1 MRLAYSKR
9 MNTIAR
15 LTILAL
21 TTGLLL
27 ACGAEPPPAP
37 TLIGE
42 QRIEA
47 WPLPIQDGAGQ
58 PDLTTAPDGRVLL
71 TWITTAAGRRPAL
84 QMAEWYADEHWEGPR
99 TVVVGNALFVN
110 WADTPHIAATAD
122 RALWVHWLQKSADA
136 PYAYDIKLVR
146 SLDHGMNWSA
156 QRQVHGDTTTTEH
169 GFVAFWPQ
177 SDNTLGVAWLDGR
190 DTVGSAQAD
199 AGAKSGEHTADK
211 HAAHKQANGMQAD
224 EKQADEK
231 QADEKQADQKQAAH
245 AGHDGHGG
253 NAMTLRAA
261 VFDAQLT
268 ASAES
273 VLDARTCDCC
283 QTSAAATASGA
294 LLVYR
299 DRSDDEIRD
308 IYAVRFDGKA
318 WSAPKRVH
326 ADEWMMPACP
336 VNGPAVAAR
345 GDRAVV
351 AWYTAANDRPA
362 VKLAASADGGTSFA
376 PPVLV
381 DEGAAVLGR
390 VAIAMDANQ
399 AWVLWMREQ
408 AGQQSLQLARYKPD
422 LSKRLQQV
430 ELAKIAGTGRVTG
443 FPKIALRDGIA
454 HIVWT
459 EGDASGP
466 RLRGMRVS
474 IAAKGSE
481 KTAAR

>member
-1 MRLAYSKR
+1 MRLAYSTP
-9 MNTIAR
+9 MHTTTR
-15 LTILAL
+15 LVFLAL
-21 TTGLLL
+21 ASSLLL
-27 ACGAEPPPAP
+27 ACSAAPPPAP

-47 WPLPIQDGAGQ
+47 WPLPTQDGAGQ
-58 PDLTTAPDGRVLL
+58 PDLTAAPDGRILL
-71 TWITTAAGRRPAL
+71 TWISAAAGRRPAL

-156 QRQVHGDTTTTEH
+156 IRQVHSDRTTTEH

-190 DTVGSAQAD
+190 ETADPAQASTV
-199 AGAKSGEHTADK
+199 AKTGAQTTAE
-211 HAAHKQANGMQAD
+211 QPAD
-224 EKQADEK
+224 EH
-231 QADEKQADQKQAAH
+231 ADQH

-253 NAMTLRAA
+253 GAMTLRAA
-261 VFDAQLT
+261 VFDAQMT
-268 ASAES
+268 PSAES

-283 QTSAAATASGA
+283 QTSAAATANGA

-326 ADEWMMPACP
+326 ADDWKMPACP

-362 VKLAASADGGTSFA
+362 VKIATSADGGASFA
-376 PPVLV
+376 APVVV
-381 DEGAAVLGR
+381 DEGDAVLGR

-408 AGQQSLQLARYKPD
+408 SGRQSLQLARYTPE
-422 LSKRLQQV
+422 LSKRLQQI
-430 ELAKIAGTGRVTG
+430 ELAKVAGTGRSSG
-443 FPKIALRDGIA
+443 FPKIALRDGVA

-459 EGDASGP
+459 EGSESGP
-466 RLRGMRVS
+466 WLRGMRVS
-474 IAAKGSE
+474 MVAKGGE

>member
-1 MRLAYSKR
+1 MRGSLRSPHAGFAAQACAMRLAYSR
-9 MNTIAR
+9 PMHTTTR
-15 LTILAL
+15 LVFLAL
-21 TTGLLL
+21 VSSLLL
-27 ACGAEPPPAP
+27 ACSAAPTTPAP

-47 WPLPIQDGAGQ
+47 WPLPTQDGAGQ
-58 PDLTTAPDGRVLL
+58 PDLTAAPDGRILL
-71 TWITTAAGRRPAL
+71 TWISAAAGRRPAL

-99 TVVVGNALFVN
+99 TIVVGNALFVN

-122 RALWVHWLQKSADA
+122 RALWAHWLQKSAEA
-136 PYAYDIKLVR
+136 PYAYNIKLVR

-156 QRQVHGDTTTTEH
+156 IRQVHTDRTTTEH

-190 DTVGSAQAD
+190 ETADPAQASTV
-199 AGAKSGEHTADK
+199 AKSGAQATAEK
-211 HAAHKQANGMQAD
+211 PAD
-224 EKQADEK
+224 EHADE
-231 QADEKQADQKQAAH
+231 H

-253 NAMTLRAA
+253 GAMTLRAA
-261 VFDAQLT
+261 VFDAQMT
-268 ASAES
+268 PSAES

-283 QTSAAATASGA
+283 QTSAAATANGA

-318 WSAPKRVH
+318 WSTPKRVH
-326 ADEWMMPACP
+326 ADDWKMPACP

-362 VKLAASADGGTSFA
+362 VKIATSADGGASFA
-376 PPVLV
+376 APVVV

-408 AGQQSLQLARYKPD
+408 SGRQSLQLARYTPD
-422 LSKRLQQV
+422 LSKQLQQF
-430 ELAKIAGTGRVTG
+430 ELAKVAGTGRTTG
-443 FPKIALRDGIA
+443 FPKIALRDGVA

-459 EGDASGP
+459 ESSESGP
-466 RLRGMRVS
+466 WLRGMRVS
-474 IAAKGSE
+474 ITAKGGE

>member
-1 MRLAYSKR
+1 MHTVARLAC
-9 MNTIAR
+9 
-15 LTILAL
+15 LTLVS
-21 TTGLLL
+21 GLLL

-37 TLIGE
+37 TLTGE

-47 WPLPIQDGAGQ
+47 WPLPTQDGAGQ
-58 PDLTTAPDGRVLL
+58 PDLTAAPDGRILL
-71 TWITTAAGRRPAL
+71 TWISAAAGRRPAL

-99 TVVVGNALFVN
+99 TIVVGNALFVN

-156 QRQVHGDTTTTEH
+156 MRQVHTDRTTTEH

-177 SDNTLGVAWLDGR
+177 SENTLGVAWLDGR
-190 DTVGSAQAD
+190 ETADSAQAS
-199 AGAKSGEHTADK
+199 ATAKTGEKTNAE
-211 HAAHKQANGMQAD
+211 QPAD
-224 EKQADEK
+224 E
-231 QADEKQADQKQAAH
+231 H
-245 AGHDGHGG
+245 AGHQGHSGG
-253 NAMTLRAA
+253 AMTLRAA

-268 ASAES
+268 PSAES
-273 VLDARTCDCC
+273 VLDVRTCDCC
-283 QTSAAATASGA
+283 QTSAAATANGA

-308 IYAVRFDGKA
+308 IYAVRFDGKV
-318 WSAPKRVH
+318 WSAPKRVY
-326 ADEWMMPACP
+326 ADEWKMPACP

-362 VKLAASADGGTSFA
+362 VKLAASADGGANFA
-376 PPVLV
+376 APVVV

-390 VAIAMDANQ
+390 VAIAIDANQ

-408 AGQQSLQLARYKPD
+408 AGQQSLQLARYTPD

-430 ELAKIAGTGRVTG
+430 ELAKIAGKGRATG
-443 FPKIALRDGIA
+443 FPKMALRDGVA

-466 RLRGMRVS
+466 RLRGVRVS
-474 IAAKGSE
+474 MAATDGE
-481 KTAAR
+481 KTAVR

>member
-1 MRLAYSKR
+1 MHTVVRLAL
-9 MNTIAR
+9 IA
-15 LTILAL
+15 LASS
-21 TTGLLL
+21 LLL
-27 ACGAEPPPAP
+27 ACSAEPPPAP
-37 TLIGE
+37 TVIGE

-58 PDLTTAPDGRVLL
+58 PDITTAPDGRVLL
-71 TWITTAAGRRPAL
+71 TWIAAADGRRPAL

-99 TVVVGNALFVN
+99 TIVVGNAMFVN
-110 WADTPHIAATAD
+110 WADTPHILATAD

-146 SLDHGMNWSA
+146 SLNHGMNWSA
-156 QRQVHGDTTTTEH
+156 PRQVHSDRTTTEH

-177 SDNTLGVAWLDGR
+177 GANNLGVAWLDGR
-190 DTVGSAQAD
+190 ETAAPAHASA
-199 AGAKSGEHTADK
+199 AKTGEHADGK
-211 HAAHKQANGMQAD
+211 RSDKQQAD
-224 EKQADEK
+224 EPQTDNE
-231 QADEKQADQKQAAH
+231 H
-245 AGHDGHGG
+245 ASHDGHDGHGG
-253 NAMTLRAA
+253 GAMTLRAA
-261 VFDAQLT
+261 VFDPQMR
-268 ASAES
+268 ASAEA
-273 VLDARTCDCC
+273 VIDARTCDCC
-283 QTSAAATASGA
+283 QTSAAATANGA

-299 DRSDDEIRD
+299 DRSEDEIRD
-308 IYAVRFDGKA
+308 IYAVRFDGKQ

-326 ADEWMMPACP
+326 ADDWKMPACP

-362 VKLAASADGGTSFA
+362 VKLAASADGGANFA
-376 PPVLV
+376 APVVV

-399 AWVLWMREQ
+399 AWVLWMREES
-408 AGQQSLQLARYKPD
+408 GQQSLQLARYAPD

-430 ELAKIAGTGRVTG
+430 ELAKIAGTGRATG
-443 FPKIALRDGIA
+443 FPKIALRDGTA

-459 EGDASGP
+459 EGSESGP

-474 IAAKGSE
+474 MTSKGGG
-481 KTAAR
+481 KNAAR

>member
-1 MRLAYSKR
+1 MHTVTRLAC
-9 MNTIAR
+9 
-15 LTILAL
+15 LTLVS
-21 TTGLLL
+21 GLLI

-47 WPLPIQDGAGQ
+47 WPLPTQDGAGQ
-58 PDLTTAPDGRVLL
+58 PDLTAAPDGRILL
-71 TWITTAAGRRPAL
+71 TWISAAAGRRPAL

-99 TVVVGNALFVN
+99 TIVVGNALFVN

-156 QRQVHGDTTTTEH
+156 MRQVHSDRTTTEH

-177 SDNTLGVAWLDGR
+177 SENTLGVAWLDGR
-190 DTVGSAQAD
+190 ETADSAQASATAK
-199 AGAKSGEHTADK
+199 AGEKTNSE
-211 HAAHKQANGMQAD
+211 QPAD
-224 EKQADEK
+224 EHSDE
-231 QADEKQADQKQAAH
+231 H
-245 AGHDGHGG
+245 AGHAGHGG
-253 NAMTLRAA
+253 GAMTLRAA

-268 ASAES
+268 PSAES
-273 VLDARTCDCC
+273 VLDVRTCDCC
-283 QTSAAATASGA
+283 QTSAAATANGA

-308 IYAVRFDGKA
+308 IYAVRFDGKV
-318 WSAPKRVH
+318 WSTPKRVH
-326 ADEWMMPACP
+326 ADEWKMPACP
-336 VNGPAVAAR
+336 VNGPAVA
-345 GDRAVV
+345 

-362 VKLAASADGGTSFA
+362 VKLAASADGGASFA
-376 PPVLV
+376 APVVV
-381 DEGAAVLGR
+381 DEGDAVLGR
-390 VAIAMDANQ
+390 VAIAIDANQ

-408 AGQQSLQLARYKPD
+408 SGQQTLQLARYTLD

-430 ELAKIAGTGRVTG
+430 ELAKIAGKGRATG
-443 FPKIALRDGIA
+443 FPKIALRDGVA

-459 EGDASGP
+459 EGDESGP
-466 RLRGMRVS
+466 RLRGARVS
-474 IAAKGSE
+474 MAAKGGE